1 MVTLKRLSMK
11 KVFAFLVIIF
21 LLIIPTSA
29 LAQSYYFNVEK
40 ETVHVYWEDDGTL
53 DLIYEFVFVNQPEG
67 HAIEYV
73 DVGLPNYNYSD
84 SNISADINGQA
95 LTYISSSD
103 YEGTGSGVAIGL
115 GSSAIPPGG
124 RGTVRIFINE
134 IEDVLFPDTEAD
146 DYASAVFVP
155 TYFGSQYITGSTDMI
170 VTFHLPSGVKPE
182 EPRWHN
188 APSGFNSSPITGMD
202 NLDQITYT
210 WQNPDGNS
218 SREYKFGASFPLS
231 YVPASAV
238 SKPSLWQQLGI
249 SAEAVTGLLCVGGF
263 LLFVVV
269 IIVVSVKSS
278 NKRKMK
284 YLPPKIRI
292 EGHGIK
298 RGLTAIEAAIL
309 LERPADKIF
318 TMILFSLLQKNAATV
333 LSQDPLK
340 LEFSD
345 PLPENLRKYE
355 TQFIKAF
362 KNESSRV
369 RKTELQDLMINL
381 IKSVGKK
388 MEGFSHRESVRYYE
402 DIIKRAWKQVEDAD
416 TPEVKSEKFNDHMGW
431 TMLDRDFEDKTQN
444 VFRRGP
450 VYVPLWWNRY
460 DPGYSRTSTSGPS
473 SPKTASPSSRTTGGG
488 ALPNL
493 PGGDFAA
500 SMATGISNFSSD
512 VVGNITDF
520 TSRITQKTNPVPKP
534 TSSSGKSGWSSGG
547 GGSSS
552 CACACACAGCACAC
566 AGGGR

>member
-1 MVTLKRLSMK
+1 MK
-11 KVFAFLVIIF
+11 KVFAFLIIIF

-29 LAQSYYFNVEK
+29 LAQSYYFHVEK

-84 SNISADINGQA
+84 YNISADINGQA

-115 GSSAIPPGG
+115 GSSAIAPGG

-146 DYASAVFVP
+146 DYASAVFAP
-155 TYFGSQYITGSTDMI
+155 TYFGSQYVTGSTDMI
-170 VTFHLPSGVKPE
+170 VTFHLPPGVKPE

-210 WQNPDGNS
+210 WRNPDGNS
-218 SREYKFGASFPLS
+218 SREYKFGASFPLT

-249 SAEAVTGLLCVGGF
+249 SPEAVSGLLCVGGF
-263 LLFVVV
+263 FLFFVI
-269 IIVVSVKSS
+269 IIVVSIKSK

-345 PLPENLRKYE
+345 PLPEKLRKYE

-362 KNESSRV
+362 KNKSSRV

-431 TMLDRDFEDKTQN
+431 TMLDRDFEDKTQD

-450 VYVPLWWNRY
+450 VYVPMWWNRY
-460 DPGYSRTSTSGPS
+460 DPGYSRTTTSGPS
-473 SPKTASPSSRTTGGG
+473 SPKTAAPSIQKPGGG

-500 SMATGISNFSSD
+500 SMATGISNFSSN

-547 GGSSS
+547 GGSS

>member
-1 MVTLKRLSMK
+1 MK
-11 KVFAFLVIIF
+11 KSILFL
-21 LLIIPTSA
+21 LLIIFFILPSSA
-29 LAQSYYFNVEK
+29 LAQSYYFSLDK
-40 ETVHVYWEDDGTL
+40 ETVHVYWEADGTM
-53 DLIYEFVFVNQPEG
+53 DLIYEFVFTNQPEG

-84 SNISADINGQA
+84 SNISADVDGQA
-95 LTYISSSD
+95 ITYISSSG
-103 YEGTGSGVAIGL
+103 YEGSGSGVAVGL
-115 GSSAIPPGG
+115 GVNSIPPGG
-124 RGTVRIFINE
+124 RGVVRVFIDG

-146 DYASAVFVP
+146 DYASAVFAP
-155 TYFGSQYITGSTDMI
+155 SYFGSEYVTGTTDITI
-170 VTFHLPSGVKPE
+170 TFHLPPGIEPD

-188 APSGFNSSPITGMD
+188 APSGFSSSPITSRDTLG
-202 NLDQITYT
+202 QITYT
-210 WQNPDGNS
+210 WRNPAADPS
-218 SREYKFGASFPLS
+218 DQYKFGASFPS
-231 YVPASAV
+231 NYVPAAAI
-238 SKPSLWQQLGI
+238 SKPSIWQKLGI
-249 SAEAVTGLLCVGGF
+249 QPEAVTAILCVGGF
-263 LLFVVV
+263 LLFFIL
-269 IIVVSVKSS
+269 IIVVSVSS
-278 NKRKMK
+278 SKKRKLK

-318 TMILFSLLQKNAATV
+318 TMILFSLLQKEVAKV

-345 PLPENLRKYE
+345 PVPEKLRKYE
-355 TQFIKAF
+355 KQFIEAF
-362 KNESSRV
+362 KFESGRV
-369 RKTELQDLMINL
+369 RKTALQDLMISL

-388 MEGFSHRESVRYYE
+388 MEGFSHKESVRYYE

-431 TMLDRDFEDKTQN
+431 TMLDRDFEDKTQD

-450 VYVPLWWNRY
+450 VFVPIWWNRY
-460 DPGYSRTSTSGPS
+460 DPSYNTPRISGS
-473 SPKTASPSSRTTGGG
+473 SPKSASPSLSGGRT
-488 ALPNL
+488 LPQL
-493 PGGDFAA
+493 PGADFAA
-500 SMATGISNFSSD
+500 SMATGISNFSND

-534 TSSSGKSGWSSGG
+534 TSSSGRSGGWSSGG
-547 GGSSS
+547 GSS

>member
-11 KVFAFLVIIF
+11 KYAPFLIIIL
-21 LLIIPTSA
+21 LLIIPSSA
-29 LAQSYYFNVEK
+29 LAQSYYFQVEQ
-40 ETVHVYWEDDGTL
+40 EAVHVYWEDDGTL
-53 DLIYEFVFVNQPEG
+53 DLIYEFVFQNQPEG
-67 HAIEYV
+67 HSIEYV

-84 SNISADINGQA
+84 YNISADINGQT
-95 LTYISSSD
+95 LSYLSSSD
-103 YEGTGSGVAIGL
+103 YEGSGSGVAIGL
-115 GSSAIPPGG
+115 ESMAIPPGG
-124 RGTVRIFINE
+124 RGTVRVFINE
-134 IEDVLFPDTEAD
+134 IEGVLFPDTEAD
-146 DYASAVFVP
+146 DYASAVFIP
-155 TYFGSQYITGSTDMI
+155 TYFGSEYVTGSTDMV
-170 VTFHLPSGVKPE
+170 VTFHLPPGVKPE

-188 APSGFNSSPITGMD
+188 APSGFNSTPITGLD
-202 NLDQITYT
+202 NQGQITYT
-210 WQNPDGNS
+210 WRNPDGNI
-218 SREYKFGASFPLS
+218 SRQYKFGASFPLS

-238 SKPSLWQQLGI
+238 TKPSLWQQLGI
-249 SAEAVTGLLCVGGF
+249 SPEAVSGLLCVGGF
-263 LLFVVV
+263 LLFIVMV
-269 IIVVSVKSS
+269 IVVSVKSS

-318 TMILFSLLQKNAATV
+318 TMILFSLLQKNAAAV

-345 PLPENLRKYE
+345 PLPEGLRKYE
-355 TQFIKAF
+355 AQFIKAF
-362 KNESSRV
+362 QNDSSRV
-369 RKTELQDLMINL
+369 RKTELQDLMIAL

-388 MEGFSHRESVRYYE
+388 MEGFSHRETVRYYE

-431 TMLDRDFEDKTQN
+431 TMLDGDFEDKTQD

-450 VYVPLWWNRY
+450 VYLPIWWNRY
-460 DPGYSRTSTSGPS
+460 DPGYSRTTTAGRSSSKSG
-473 SPKTASPSSRTTGGG
+473 APSSRTTGGG

-520 TSRITQKTNPVPKP
+520 TNRITQKTNPVPKT
-534 TSSSGKSGWSSGG
+534 TSSSRSGWSSGG

>member
-1 MVTLKRLSMK
+1 MK
-11 KVFAFLVIIF
+11 KISVILLIIV
-21 LLIIPTSA
+21 LLIIPSSA
-29 LAQSYYFNVEK
+29 LAQSYYFQVEK

-67 HAIEYV
+67 HSIEYV
-73 DVGLPNYNYSD
+73 DIGLPNYNFSD
-84 SNISADINGQA
+84 YNISADLDGQG
-95 LTYISSSD
+95 LSFISSSD
-103 YEGTGSGVAIGL
+103 YEGSGSGVAIGL
-115 GSSAIPPGG
+115 GSLSIPPGG
-124 RGTVRIFINE
+124 RGTVRVFINE

-146 DYASAVFVP
+146 EYASAVFAP
-155 TYFGSQYITGSTDMI
+155 SYFGSQYITGSTDMA
-170 VTFHLPSGVKPE
+170 VVFHLPPGVKPE
-182 EPRWHN
+182 EPRWHG
-188 APSGFNSSPITGMD
+188 APSGFSSSPITGMD
-202 NLDQITYT
+202 NSDQITYT
-210 WQNPDGNS
+210 WRNPDAS
-218 SREYKFGASFPLS
+218 ASREYKFGASFPLS
-231 YVPASAV
+231 YVPESAV

-249 SAEAVTGLLCVGGF
+249 SAEALTGVLCTGGF
-263 LLFVVV
+263 ILFFVL

-298 RGLTAIEAAIL
+298 RGLTAIEAAVL
-309 LERPADKIF
+309 LERPADKVF

-333 LSQDPLK
+333 LKQDPLE
-340 LEFSD
+340 LDFSD
-345 PLPENLRKYE
+345 PLPEKLRKYE
-355 TQFIKAF
+355 TQFISAF
-362 KNESSRV
+362 KNKTSRV
-369 RKTELQDLMINL
+369 RKTELQDLMIDL

-431 TMLDRDFEDKTQN
+431 TMLDRDFEDKTQD

-450 VYVPLWWNRY
+450 VYLPMWWNRY
-460 DPGYSRTSTSGPS
+460 DPSYRRTSTSGPS
-473 SPKTASPSSRTTGGG
+473 APKTGSPSSRTTGGG

-500 SMATGISNFSSD
+500 SMATGISNFSSN

-534 TSSSGKSGWSSGG
+534 TSTSSKGGWSSG

>member
-1 MVTLKRLSMK
+1 MK
-11 KVFAFLVIIF
+11 KITIF
-21 LLIIPTSA
+21 LLLLIVLLIPSAA
-29 LAQSYYFNVEK
+29 LAQSYYFSLDK
-40 ETVHVYWEDDGTL
+40 ETVHVYWEADGTL
-53 DLIYEFVFVNQPEG
+53 DLIYEFTFTNQPEG

-73 DVGLPNYNYSD
+73 DVGLPNNQYSD
-84 SNISADINGQA
+84 SNISADVNGQP
-95 LTYISSSD
+95 LSYISSSG
-103 YEGTGSGVAIGL
+103 YEGSGTGVAVGL
-115 GSSAIPPGG
+115 GSKAIPPGG
-124 RGTVRIFINE
+124 RGVVRVLIIG

-155 TYFGSQYITGSTDMI
+155 SYFGSQYVAGTTDIT
-170 VTFHLPSGVKPE
+170 VVFHLPPGVKPD
-182 EPRWHN
+182 EPRWHSS
-188 APSGFNSSPITGMD
+188 PTGFSSSPITGQD
-202 NLDQITYT
+202 TLGQITYT
-210 WQNPDGNS
+210 WRNTDGDAS
-218 SREYKFGASFPLS
+218 ARYKFGASFPSS

-249 SAEAVTGLLCVGGF
+249 PAEAVTGILCVGGF
-263 LLFVVV
+263 IGFMVL
-269 IIVVSVKSS
+269 IIVVSVSS
-278 NKRKMK
+278 SKKRKMK

-318 TMILFSLLQKNAATV
+318 TMILFSLIQKNAAQV
-333 LSQDPLK
+333 ISQDPMK

-355 TQFIKAF
+355 TQFIEAF
-362 KNESSRV
+362 QKDSDRV
-369 RKTELQDLMINL
+369 RKTELQDLMIDL

-388 MEGFSHRESVRYYE
+388 MEGFSHKESVRYYE
-402 DIIKRAWKQVEDAD
+402 DIIKRAWKQVEDAE
-416 TPEVKSEKFNDHMGW
+416 TPEVKSEKYNSHMGW
-431 TMLDRDFEDKTQN
+431 TMLDGEFEDKTQD
-444 VFRRGP
+444 VFRSGP
-450 VYVPLWWNRY
+450 VYIPIWWNRY
-460 DPGYSRTSTSGPS
+460 DPAYSTTRTAGSGT
-473 SPKTASPSSRTTGGG
+473 KTASPSRTGGG

-520 TSRITQKTNPVPKP
+520 TSRITQKTNPVPKS
-534 TSSSGKSGWSSGG
+534 TSGGKWSSSGG
-547 GGSSS
+547 GS

>member
-1 MVTLKRLSMK
+1 MK
-11 KVFAFLVIIF
+11 KLILF
-21 LLIIPTSA
+21 LLLILLLIVPTTA
-29 LAQSYYFNVEK
+29 LAQSYYFQVEK

-53 DLIYEFVFVNQPEG
+53 DLIYEFVFVNQAG
-67 HAIEYV
+67 SHIIDFV
-73 DVGLPNYNYSD
+73 DVGLPNYNFSTY
-84 SNISADINGQA
+84 NISADIDGQA
-95 LTYISSSD
+95 LSFISSSE
-103 YEGTGSGVAIGL
+103 YAGSGSGVAVGL
-115 GSSAIPPGG
+115 ESLAIQPGG
-124 RGTVRIFINE
+124 RGTVRVFVE
-134 IEDVLFPDTEAD
+134 GIEGVLFPDTEAD
-146 DYASAVFVP
+146 DYASAVFIP
-155 TYFGSQYITGSTDMI
+155 TYFGSEYVTGSTDMI
-170 VTFHLPSGVKPE
+170 VTFHLPPGVKPE
-182 EPRWHN
+182 EPRWHS
-188 APSGFNSSPITGMD
+188 APSGFSSTPIAGID
-202 NLDQITYT
+202 NQDQITYT
-210 WQNPDGNS
+210 WRNPDGNI

-238 SKPSLWQQLGI
+238 TKPTLWQQLGI
-249 SAEAVTGLLCVGGF
+249 SPEAVTAVLCVGGF
-263 LLFVVV
+263 LLFFVL
-269 IIVVSVKSS
+269 IIVVSVNSTK
-278 NKRKMK
+278 KRKMK

-318 TMILFSLLQKNAATV
+318 TMILFSLLQKSAATV

-345 PLPENLRKYE
+345 PLPEDLRKYE
-355 TQFIKAF
+355 TQFIQAF
-362 KNESSRV
+362 KNETSRV
-369 RKTELQDLMINL
+369 RKTELQDLMIDL

-388 MEGFSHRESVRYYE
+388 MEGFSHRETVRYYE

-431 TMLDRDFEDKTQN
+431 TMLDGDFEDKTQD

-450 VYVPLWWNRY
+450 VYVPIWWNRY
-460 DPGYSRTSTSGPS
+460 DPGYARSSTARTG
-473 SPKTASPSSRTTGGG
+473 SPKTSSPTRTGGG

-500 SMATGISNFSSD
+500 SMATGISNFSSS

-534 TSSSGKSGWSSGG
+534 TTSSSGRSGWSSGG